1 MFEAASQLVPER
13 GQKRI
18 EMALVLVNGGHKV
31 GGCSRTED
39 EAKGFHMVSIFYI
52 FTSRFK
58 SYPYPVFANNL
69 SY

>member
-31 GGCSRTED
+31 
-39 EAKGFHMVSIFYI
+39 
-52 FTSRFK
+52 
-58 SYPYPVFANNL
+58 NL
-69 SY
+69 ISLIAMKFVRRISFERAQLSAYL